1 MEIIPD
7 RFICLKTKKNVSLER
22 LREAAASK
30 DPNLTDEEKE
40 EMAQRQYMEWKI
52 NNTAVLSTY
61 NQFVYTKDCCGLE
74 PLQVK
79 EDLKRMLSIRF
90 RNNAPR
96 RPPKVLLIGPPG
108 SGRSIQAQRI
118 ADTFGLVNIS
128 P

>member
-61 NQFVYTKDCCGLE
+61 NQFVYTKDWL
-74 PLQVK
+74 
-79 EDLKRMLSIRF
+79 
-90 RNNAPR
+90 
-96 RPPKVLLIGPPG
+96 
-108 SGRSIQAQRI
+108 
-118 ADTFGLVNIS
+118 
-128 P
+128 